1 MPAVFDTWASWQHKS
16 QKCGPVLKKAER
28 LQLKKELEGA
38 KMESAMEK
46 LAKRV
51 NARQGNQLATLMT
64 DSQEILESKGDP
76 R

>member
-1 MPAVFDTWASWQHKS
+1 
-16 QKCGPVLKKAER
+16 VLKKAER